1 MIITL
6 SIRYIP
12 TLTSEASRIINAQKL
27 RGINFKSKNIKE
39 RILSISGIFIPMFTL
54 SIKRAEL
61 SADIM
66 DLRLYNYGKSRT
78 NYRTNKWKVA
88 DTLLLVLN
96 ILILI
101 IVICY

>member
-39 RILSISGIFIPMFTL
+39 RILSVSGIFIPMFTL

-78 NYRTNKWKVA
+78 NYRTNKWKVV

>member
-78 NYRTNKWKVA
+78 NYRTNKWKVV